1 MKTIVLG
8 ILALGVVAT
17 PVHGTEYLQTLK
29 EGSWLCDTPQ
39 SYDRAVAEQ
48 RSANGDLEALK
59 KRLLDAKQCI
69 YIDGD
74 FVERMMV
81 PYAKVLERQDG
92 KVKVTF
98 TVKFRKRVEFRR
110 QASWVNFVGWTDAAN
125 LLDKEIL

>member
-8 ILALGVVAT
+8 LVALGLVAA
-17 PVHGTEYLQTLK
+17 PAHATEYLQTLK
-29 EGSWLCDTPQ
+29 EDSWLCDSPQ
-39 SYDRAVAEQ
+39 AYDRAIAEQ

-59 KRLLDAKQCI
+59 KRLLDEKQCI
-69 YIDGD
+69 YVDGD

-125 LLDKEIL
+125 LVNKEIL